1 MFNSQWK
8 AAGANSTN
16 TSNWRYW
23 RWMVIHVTGVHYKQK
38 TTVVYNKLIYRD
50 FDNDYFTI
58 IQLLKL
64 KIPWKSLV
72 KKYRITV

>member
-1 MFNSQWK
+1 MFNSQGK

-38 TTVVYNKLIYRD
+38 TTVVYNKLIY
-50 FDNDYFTI
+50 I
-58 IQLLKL
+58 IELLFVF
-64 KIPWKSLV
+64 INIGKSARCSEFNV
-72 KKYRITV
+72 NISMG